1 MKIRNFSIVAHIDH
15 GKTTLSDRI
24 LEDTGTVPK
33 RKMQAQLLDGMDLER
48 ERGITIK
55 AKAVRIQYKDYILN
69 LIDTPGHV
77 DFSYEVSRSLRA
89 CEGVLL
95 LVDASQGVEAQTVAH
110 AHLAQSLGLKIIPVM
125 NKVDLS
131 QSDADASEEQLW
143 DILREPIEAERVSA
157 KTGMGIEH
165 LLDRIITDIPAPSGS
180 ADKPLRALIFDSYY
194 DAFRG
199 VIMYIRL
206 VDGTLKPGQTI
217 QFMSSGATYKAEEIG
232 FMTPKQLHKC
242 DQLSAGEVGYLA
254 AGIKDIHQVKV
265 GDTVTL
271 ADTPATEPLPGYED
285 AKPVVFASIFP
296 VETTDFPLLR
306 KALEKLHLSDSSFQ
320 YQSETSKALGFGFRL
335 GFMGILHIEIV
346 KERLEREF
354 NLSLIATAP
363 NVVYHVKFT
372 PRKSHS
378 QELAALPEA
387 PDDPGYKI
395 IDNPAN
401 FPPYGDIIDIKEPVI
416 HITIVTPVEFMDGVM
431 TLLKEKRGTFM
442 NMDHLSNQRVI
453 IKYEMPMGEMVIDFY
468 NKLKSV
474 SKGYASFD
482 YEVAGFRSSNVVL
495 MEILLHGSPVDA
507 LSTVVHK
514 DKAQTIGRA
523 LCAKLKEL
531 IGRQQF
537 EVAVQAAINGKV
549 IARETIPAYRKDV
562 IAKCYGGD
570 ITRKRKLLEKQKEG
584 KKRMK
589 SIGSLNIP
597 QEAFVAMLKIDE
609 E

>member
-55 AKAVRIQYKDYILN
+55 AKAVRIKYKDYILN

-77 DFSYEVSRSLRA
+77 DFSYEVARSLRA

-110 AHLAQSLGLKIIPVM
+110 AHLAKKLGLTIIPVM

-143 DILREPIEAERVSA
+143 DILGEPIEAERVSA
-157 KTGMGIEH
+157 KTGLGIQH
-165 LLDRIITDIPAPSGS
+165 LLDRIIADIPAPQGDEN
-180 ADKPLRALIFDSYY
+180 APVRALIFDSFY

-199 VIMYIRL
+199 VIMYVRM
-206 VDGTLKPGQTI
+206 VDATVKPGQTI
-217 QFMSSGATYKAEEIG
+217 RFMSSGATYKIEELG
-232 FMTPKQLHKC
+232 YMTPKQLHK
-242 DQLSAGEVGYLA
+242 DTQLSAGEVGYLV

-271 ADTPATEPLPGYED
+271 AERPAQTPLPGYED

-296 VETTDFPLLR
+296 IETTDFPLLR
-306 KALEKLHLSDSSFQ
+306 TALEKLNLSDSSFH

-372 PRKSHS
+372 PRKTHP
-378 QELAALPEA
+378 QELSALPDA
-387 PDDPGYKI
+387 TDDPGYKI

-401 FPPYGDIIDIKEPVI
+401 FPPHGDIIDIKEPVI

-442 NMDHLSNQRVI
+442 NLDHLSNQRVI
-453 IKYEMPMGEMVIDFY
+453 VKYEMPMGEMVIDFY

-482 YEVAGFRSSNVVL
+482 YEVAGFRSSDVVL
-495 MEILLHGSPVDA
+495 MEILLHGTPVDA
-507 LSTVVHK
+507 LSVVVHK
-514 DKAQTIGRA
+514 DKAQTLGRA

-537 EVAVQAAINGKV
+537 EVAVQAAVNGKV
-549 IARETIPAYRKDV
+549 IARETIPAFRKDV

-570 ITRKRKLLEKQKEG
+570 ISRKRKLLEKQKEG

-597 QEAFVAMLKIDE
+597 QEAFVSMLKISE

>member
-55 AKAVRIQYKDYILN
+55 AKAVRIKYKDYILN

-77 DFSYEVSRSLRA
+77 DFSYEVARSLRA

-95 LVDASQGVEAQTVAH
+95 LVDSSQGVEAQTVAH
-110 AHLAQSLGLKIIPVM
+110 AHLAKKLGLTIIPVM

-131 QSDADASEEQLW
+131 QADADASEEQLW
-143 DILREPIEAERVSA
+143 DILGEPIEAERVSA
-157 KTGMGIEH
+157 KTGLGIEH
-165 LLDRIITDIPAPSGS
+165 LLDRIIADIPAPQGDEN
-180 ADKPLRALIFDSYY
+180 APVRALIFDSFY

-199 VIMYIRL
+199 VIMYVRM
-206 VDGTLKPGQTI
+206 VDGTVKPGQTI
-217 QFMSSGATYKAEEIG
+217 RFMSSGATYKIEELG
-232 FMTPKQLHKC
+232 YMTPKQLHK
-242 DQLSAGEVGYLA
+242 DTQLSAGEVGYLV

-271 ADTPATEPLPGYED
+271 AERPAQTPLPGYED

-296 VETTDFPLLR
+296 IETTDFPLLR
-306 KALEKLHLSDSSFQ
+306 TALEKLNLSDSSFH

-372 PRKSHS
+372 PRKTHP
-378 QELAALPEA
+378 QELSALPDA
-387 PDDPGYKI
+387 TDDPGYKI

-401 FPPYGDIIDIKEPVI
+401 FPPHGDIIDIKEPVI

-442 NMDHLSNQRVI
+442 NLDHLSNQRVI
-453 IKYEMPMGEMVIDFY
+453 VKYEMPMGEMVIDFY

-482 YEVAGFRSSNVVL
+482 YEVAGFRSSDVVL
-495 MEILLHGSPVDA
+495 MEILLHGTPVDA
-507 LSTVVHK
+507 LSVVVHK
-514 DKAQTIGRA
+514 DKAQTLGRA

-537 EVAVQAAINGKV
+537 EVAVQAAVNGKV
-549 IARETIPAYRKDV
+549 IARETIPAFRKDV

-570 ITRKRKLLEKQKEG
+570 ISRKRKLLEKQKEG

-597 QEAFVAMLKIDE
+597 QEAFVSMLKISE

>member
-24 LEDTGTVPK
+24 LEDTGTVEK

-55 AKAVRIQYKDYILN
+55 AKAVRIKYKDYELN

-77 DFSYEVSRSLRA
+77 DFSYEVARSLRA

-131 QSDADASEEQLW
+131 QSDADKSEEQIW

-157 KTGMGIEH
+157 KTGVGIDK
-165 LLDRIITDIPAPSGS
+165 LLERIVRDIPAPTGKASN
-180 ADKPLRALIFDSYY
+180 KLQALIFDSFY
-194 DAFRG
+194 DVFRG
-199 VIMYIRL
+199 VIIYIR
-206 VDGTLKPGQTI
+206 VMEGTIKTGQMLKLMAAGFTSKI
-217 QFMSSGATYKAEEIG
+217 EEVG
-232 FMTPKQLHKC
+232 FLNPKMQKC
-242 DQLSAGEVGYLA
+242 DYLSAGEVGYVV
-254 AGIKDIHQVKV
+254 AGIKDIHSVHV

-271 ADTPATEPLPGYED
+271 ATDPCEKALPGYAD

-296 VETTDFPLLR
+296 IDSPDYPMLR
-306 KALEKLHLSDSSFQ
+306 SAIEKLNLSDSSFQ

-354 NLSLIATAP
+354 NLSLIATSP
-363 NVVYHVKFT
+363 NVVYHVKFHK
-372 PRKSHS
+372 RKSHP
-378 QELAALPEA
+378 QELLALPETA
-387 PDDPGYKI
+387 DGYTI
-395 IDNPAN
+395 VDNPAN
-401 FPPYGDIIDIKEPVI
+401 FPPYGDIIDVKEPTI
-416 HITIVTPVEFMDGVM
+416 KITIVTPVEFMDGVM
-431 TLLKEKRGTFM
+431 TLLKEKRGTYI
-442 NMDHLSNQRVI
+442 DTEHLSNQRVI
-453 IKYEMPMGEMVIDFY
+453 VHYYMPMAEMVIDFY

-482 YEVAGFRSSNVVL
+482 YEIDEYRSGDVVL
-495 MEILLHGSPVDA
+495 MEILIHGQVVDA
-507 LSTVVHK
+507 LSIVTHK
-514 DKAQTIGRA
+514 DKAQTQGRA
-523 LCAKLKEL
+523 LCEKLKEL
-531 IGRQQF
+531 IGKQSF
-537 EVAVQAAINGKV
+537 EVAIQARVDGKIV
-549 IARETIPAYRKDV
+549 ARETIAAMRKDV

-589 SIGSLNIP
+589 SIGSVNIP
-597 QEAFVAMLKIDE
+597 QEAFVAMLKIE

>member
-1 MKIRNFSIVAHIDH
+1 MNKIRNFSIVAHIDH

-33 RKMQAQLLDGMDLER
+33 RKMTAQLLDGMDLER

-55 AKAVRIQYKDYILN
+55 AKAVRIKYKDYILN

-77 DFSYEVSRSLRA
+77 DFSYEVARSLRA

-110 AHLAQSLGLKIIPVM
+110 AHLAQSLGLKIIPVI
-125 NKVDLS
+125 NKVDLN
-131 QSDADASEEQLW
+131 QSDADIAEEQLW
-143 DILREPIEAERVSA
+143 EVLKDPITAERVSA
-157 KTGMGIEH
+157 KTGLGIEH
-165 LLDRIITDIPAPSGS
+165 LLERIVEDVPDPKGDVNAPA
-180 ADKPLRALIFDSYY
+180 RALIFDSYY

-199 VIMYIRL
+199 VIIYVRMI
-206 VDGTLKPGQTI
+206 DGKIKAGQTLKLMASG
-217 QFMSSGATYKAEEIG
+217 FSSKIEEVGI
-232 FMTPKQLHKC
+232 MTPKLEKC
-242 DQLSAGEVGYLA
+242 AGLQSGEVGYVI
-254 AGIKDIHQVKV
+254 AGIKDIHQVQV
-265 GDTVTL
+265 GDTVTTADNP
-271 ADTPATEPLPGYED
+271 ADTPLHGYSEV
-285 AKPVVFASIFP
+285 KPVVFASIFP
-296 VETTDFPLLR
+296 IESTEYPLLR
-306 KALEKLHLSDSSFQ
+306 TALEKLNLSDSSFS

-335 GFMGILHIEIV
+335 GFMGLLHIEIV

-354 NLSLIATAP
+354 GLSLIATSP
-363 NVVYHVKFT
+363 NVIYQVKFIS
-372 PRKSHS
+372 RKTHP
-378 QELAALPEA
+378 QELAALA
-387 PDDPGYKI
+387 DAGDGYKW

-401 FPPYGDIIDIKEPVI
+401 FPPYGDIIDIKEPTI
-416 HITIVTPVEFMDGVM
+416 KIKIVTPIAYMDGVM
-431 TLLKEKRGTFM
+431 TLLKEKRGTFISL
-442 NMDHLSNQRVI
+442 DHLSSQRVMI
-453 IKYEMPMGEMVIDFY
+453 NYYMPMAEMVIDFY

-482 YEVAGFRSSNVVL
+482 YEIDEYRSADVVL
-495 MEILLHGSPVDA
+495 MEILIHGSPVDA
-507 LSTVVHK
+507 LSVITHK
-514 DKAQTIGRA
+514 DKAVTRGRL
-523 LCAKLKEL
+523 LCEKLKEL

-537 EVAVQAAINGKV
+537 EVAVQARVNGKI

-589 SIGSLNIP
+589 SIGAVDIP
-597 QEAFVAMLKIDE
+597 QEAFIAMLKIE

>member
-55 AKAVRIQYKDYILN
+55 AKAVRIKYKDYILN

-77 DFSYEVSRSLRA
+77 DFSYEVARSLRA

-110 AHLAQSLGLKIIPVM
+110 AHLAKKLGLTIIPVM

-143 DILREPIEAERVSA
+143 DILGEPIEAERVSA
-157 KTGMGIEH
+157 KTGLGIEH
-165 LLDRIITDIPAPSGS
+165 LLDRIIADIPAPQGDEN
-180 ADKPLRALIFDSYY
+180 APVRALIFDSFY

-199 VIMYIRL
+199 VIMYVRM

-217 QFMSSGATYKAEEIG
+217 RFMSSGATYKIEELG
-232 FMTPKQLHKC
+232 YMTPKQLHK
-242 DQLSAGEVGYLA
+242 DTQLSAGEVGYLV

-271 ADTPATEPLPGYED
+271 AERPAQTPLPGYED

-296 VETTDFPLLR
+296 IETTDFPLLR
-306 KALEKLHLSDSSFQ
+306 TALEKLNLSDSSFH

-372 PRKSHS
+372 PRKTHP
-378 QELAALPEA
+378 QELSALPDA
-387 PDDPGYKI
+387 TDDPGYKI

-401 FPPYGDIIDIKEPVI
+401 FPPHGDIIDIKEPVI

-442 NMDHLSNQRVI
+442 NLDHLSNQRVI
-453 IKYEMPMGEMVIDFY
+453 VKYEMPMGEMVIDFY

-482 YEVAGFRSSNVVL
+482 YEVAGFRSSDVVL
-495 MEILLHGSPVDA
+495 MEILLHGTPVDA
-507 LSTVVHK
+507 LSVVVHK
-514 DKAQTIGRA
+514 DKAQTLGRA

-537 EVAVQAAINGKV
+537 EVAVQAAVNGKV
-549 IARETIPAYRKDV
+549 IARETIPAFRKDV

-570 ITRKRKLLEKQKEG
+570 ISRTRKLLEKQKEG

-597 QEAFVAMLKIDE
+597 QEAFVSMLKISE

>member
-55 AKAVRIQYKDYILN
+55 AKAVRIKYKDYILN

-77 DFSYEVSRSLRA
+77 DFSYEVARSLRA

-110 AHLAQSLGLKIIPVM
+110 AHLAKKLGLTIIPVM

-131 QSDADASEEQLW
+131 QADADSSEEQLW
-143 DILREPIEAERVSA
+143 DILGEPIEAERVSA
-157 KTGMGIEH
+157 KTGLGIEH
-165 LLDRIITDIPAPSGS
+165 LLDRIIADIPAPQGNEN
-180 ADKPLRALIFDSYY
+180 APVRALIFDSFY

-199 VIMYIRL
+199 VIMYVRM
-206 VDGTLKPGQTI
+206 VDGTVKPGQTI
-217 QFMSSGATYKAEEIG
+217 RFMSSGATYKIEELG
-232 FMTPKQLHKC
+232 YMTPKQLHK
-242 DQLSAGEVGYLA
+242 DTQLSAGEVGYLV

-271 ADTPATEPLPGYED
+271 AERPAQTPLPGYED

-296 VETTDFPLLR
+296 IETTDFPLLR
-306 KALEKLHLSDSSFQ
+306 TALEKLNLSDSSFH

-372 PRKSHS
+372 PRKTHP
-378 QELAALPEA
+378 QELSALPDA
-387 PDDPGYKI
+387 TDDPGYKI

-401 FPPYGDIIDIKEPVI
+401 FPPHGDIIDIKEPVI

-442 NMDHLSNQRVI
+442 NLDHLSNQRVI
-453 IKYEMPMGEMVIDFY
+453 VKYEMPMGEMVIDFY

-482 YEVAGFRSSNVVL
+482 YEVAGFRSSDVVL
-495 MEILLHGSPVDA
+495 MEILLHGTPVDA
-507 LSTVVHK
+507 LSVVVHK
-514 DKAQTIGRA
+514 DKAQTLGRA

-537 EVAVQAAINGKV
+537 EVAVQAAVNGKV
-549 IARETIPAYRKDV
+549 IARETIPAFRKDV

-570 ITRKRKLLEKQKEG
+570 ISRKRKLLEKQKEG

-597 QEAFVAMLKIDE
+597 QEAFVSMLKISE

>member
-55 AKAVRIQYKDYILN
+55 AKAVRIKYKDYILN

-77 DFSYEVSRSLRA
+77 DFSYEVARSLRA

-110 AHLAQSLGLKIIPVM
+110 AHLAKKLGLTIIPVM

-143 DILREPIEAERVSA
+143 DILGEPIEAERVSA
-157 KTGMGIEH
+157 KTGLGIEH
-165 LLDRIITDIPAPSGS
+165 LLDRIIADIPAPQGDEN
-180 ADKPLRALIFDSYY
+180 APVRALIFDSFY

-199 VIMYIRL
+199 AIMYVRM

-217 QFMSSGATYKAEEIG
+217 RFMSSGATYKIEELG
-232 FMTPKQLHKC
+232 YMTPKQLHK
-242 DQLSAGEVGYLA
+242 DTQLIAGEVGYLV

-271 ADTPATEPLPGYED
+271 AERPAQTPLPGYED

-296 VETTDFPLLR
+296 IETTDFPLLR
-306 KALEKLHLSDSSFQ
+306 TALEKLNLSDSSFH

-372 PRKSHS
+372 PRKTHP
-378 QELAALPEA
+378 QELSALPDA
-387 PDDPGYKI
+387 TDDPGYKI

-401 FPPYGDIIDIKEPVI
+401 FPPHGDIIDIKEPVI

-442 NMDHLSNQRVI
+442 NLDHLSNQRVI
-453 IKYEMPMGEMVIDFY
+453 VKYEMPMGEMVIDFY

-482 YEVAGFRSSNVVL
+482 YEVAGFRSSDVVL
-495 MEILLHGSPVDA
+495 MEILLHGTPVDA
-507 LSTVVHK
+507 LSVVVHK
-514 DKAQTIGRA
+514 DKAQTLGRA

-537 EVAVQAAINGKV
+537 EVAVQAAVNGKV
-549 IARETIPAYRKDV
+549 IARETIPAFRKDV

-570 ITRKRKLLEKQKEG
+570 ISRKRKLLEKQKEG

-597 QEAFVAMLKIDE
+597 QEAFVSMLKISE

>member
-55 AKAVRIQYKDYILN
+55 AKAVRIKYKDYILN

-77 DFSYEVSRSLRA
+77 DFSYEVARSLRA

-110 AHLAQSLGLKIIPVM
+110 AHLAKKLGLTIIPVM

-131 QSDADASEEQLW
+131 QSDADSSEEQLW
-143 DILREPIEAERVSA
+143 DILGEPIEAERVSA
-157 KTGMGIEH
+157 KTGLGIEH
-165 LLDRIITDIPAPSGS
+165 LLDRIITDIPAPSGD
-180 ADKPLRALIFDSYY
+180 ANAPLRALIFDSFY
-194 DAFRG
+194 DPFRG
-199 VIMYIRL
+199 VIMYVRL
-206 VDGTLKPGQTI
+206 VDGSVKPGQTI
-217 QFMSSGATYKAEEIG
+217 RFMSSGASYKVEELG
-232 FMTPKQLHKC
+232 FMTPKQLHKGER
-242 DQLSAGEVGYLA
+242 LSAGEVGYLV

-271 ADTPATEPLPGYED
+271 AERPAQTPLPGYED

-306 KALEKLHLSDSSFQ
+306 TALEKLNLSDSSFH

-354 NLSLIATAP
+354 KLSLIATAP
-363 NVVYHVKFT
+363 NEVYHYKFT
-372 PRKSHS
+372 PRKTHP
-378 QELAALPEA
+378 QELSALPDA

-401 FPPYGDIIDIKEPVI
+401 FPPYGDILDIKEPVI

-431 TLLKEKRGTFM
+431 TLLKEKRGVFM
-442 NMDHLSNQRVI
+442 NLDHLSNQRVI
-453 IKYEMPMGEMVIDFY
+453 VKYEMPMGEMVIDFY

-482 YEVAGFRSSNVVL
+482 YEVAGFRSANVVL
-495 MEILLHGSPVDA
+495 MEILLHGTPVDA
-507 LSTVVHK
+507 LSVVVHK
-514 DKAQTIGRA
+514 DKAQTLGRA

-537 EVAVQAAINGKV
+537 EVAVQAAVNGKIV
-549 IARETIPAYRKDV
+549 ARETIPAFRKDV

-597 QEAFVAMLKIDE
+597 QEAFVSMLKLSE

>member
-55 AKAVRIQYKDYILN
+55 AKAVRIKYKDYILN

-77 DFSYEVSRSLRA
+77 DFSYEVARSLRA

-110 AHLAQSLGLKIIPVM
+110 AHLAKKLGLTIIPVM

-143 DILREPIEAERVSA
+143 DILGEPIEAERVSA
-157 KTGMGIEH
+157 KTGLGIEH
-165 LLDRIITDIPAPSGS
+165 LLDRIIADIPAPQGDEN
-180 ADKPLRALIFDSYY
+180 APVRALIFDSFY

-199 VIMYIRL
+199 VIMYVRM

-217 QFMSSGATYKAEEIG
+217 RFMSSGATYKIEELG
-232 FMTPKQLHKC
+232 YMTPKQLHK
-242 DQLSAGEVGYLA
+242 DTQLSAGEVGYLV

-271 ADTPATEPLPGYED
+271 AERPAQTPLPGYED

-296 VETTDFPLLR
+296 IETTDFPLLR
-306 KALEKLHLSDSSFQ
+306 TALEKLNLSDSSFH

-372 PRKSHS
+372 PRKTHP
-378 QELAALPEA
+378 QELSALPDA
-387 PDDPGYKI
+387 TDDPGYKI

-401 FPPYGDIIDIKEPVI
+401 FPPHGDIIDIKEPVI

-442 NMDHLSNQRVI
+442 NLDHLSNQRVI
-453 IKYEMPMGEMVIDFY
+453 VKYEMPMGEMVIDFY

-482 YEVAGFRSSNVVL
+482 YEVAGFRSSDVVL
-495 MEILLHGSPVDA
+495 MEILLHGTPVDA
-507 LSTVVHK
+507 LSVVVHK
-514 DKAQTIGRA
+514 DKAQTLGRA

-537 EVAVQAAINGKV
+537 EVAVQAAVNGKV
-549 IARETIPAYRKDV
+549 IARETIPAFRKDV

-570 ITRKRKLLEKQKEG
+570 ISRKRKLLEKQKEG

-597 QEAFVAMLKIDE
+597 QEAFVSMLKISE

>member
-55 AKAVRIQYKDYILN
+55 AKAVRIKYKDYILN

-77 DFSYEVSRSLRA
+77 DFSYEVARSLRA

-110 AHLAQSLGLKIIPVM
+110 AHLAKKLGLTIIPVM

-131 QSDADASEEQLW
+131 QADADASEEQLW
-143 DILREPIEAERVSA
+143 DILGEPIEAERVSA
-157 KTGMGIEH
+157 KTGLGIEH
-165 LLDRIITDIPAPSGS
+165 LLDRIIADIPAPQGNENS
-180 ADKPLRALIFDSYY
+180 PVRALIFDSFY

-199 VIMYIRL
+199 AIMYVRM

-217 QFMSSGATYKAEEIG
+217 RFMSSGATYKIEELG
-232 FMTPKQLHKC
+232 YMTPKQLHK
-242 DQLSAGEVGYLA
+242 DTQLSAGEVGYLV

-271 ADTPATEPLPGYED
+271 AERPAQTPLPGYED

-296 VETTDFPLLR
+296 IETTDFPLLR
-306 KALEKLHLSDSSFQ
+306 TALEKLNLSDSSFH

-372 PRKSHS
+372 PRKTHP
-378 QELAALPEA
+378 QELSALPDA
-387 PDDPGYKI
+387 TDDPGYKI

-401 FPPYGDIIDIKEPVI
+401 FPPHGDIIDIKEPVI

-442 NMDHLSNQRVI
+442 NLDHLSNQRVI
-453 IKYEMPMGEMVIDFY
+453 VKYEMPMGEMVIDFY

-482 YEVAGFRSSNVVL
+482 YEVAGFRSSDVVL
-495 MEILLHGSPVDA
+495 MEILLHGTPVDA
-507 LSTVVHK
+507 LSVVVHK
-514 DKAQTIGRA
+514 DKAQTLGRA

-537 EVAVQAAINGKV
+537 EVAVQAAVNGKV
-549 IARETIPAYRKDV
+549 IARETIPAFRKDV

-570 ITRKRKLLEKQKEG
+570 ISRKRKLLEKQKEG

-597 QEAFVAMLKIDE
+597 QEAFVSMLKISE

>member
-165 LLDRIITDIPAPSGS
+165 LLDRIIEDIPAPKGS

-199 VIMYIRL
+199 VIMYIRI

-217 QFMSSGATYKAEEIG
+217 RFMSSGASYKVEEIG

-242 DQLSAGEVGYLA
+242 DVLSAGEVGYFA

-271 ADTPATEPLPGYED
+271 ADNPAAEPLPGYED

-354 NLSLIATAP
+354 NLSLIATSP

-372 PRKSHS
+372 PRKTHS

-482 YEVAGFRSSNVVL
+482 YEVAGFRSANVVL
-495 MEILLHGSPVDA
+495 MEILLHGTPVDA

>member
-1 MKIRNFSIVAHIDH
+1 M
-15 GKTTLSDRI
+15 
-24 LEDTGTVPK
+24 
-33 RKMQAQLLDGMDLER
+33 
-48 ERGITIK
+48 
-55 AKAVRIQYKDYILN
+55 
-69 LIDTPGHV
+69 
-77 DFSYEVSRSLRA
+77 
-89 CEGVLL
+89 
-95 LVDASQGVEAQTVAH
+95 
-110 AHLAQSLGLKIIPVM
+110 
-125 NKVDLS
+125 
-131 QSDADASEEQLW
+131 
-143 DILREPIEAERVSA
+143 
-157 KTGMGIEH
+157 
-165 LLDRIITDIPAPSGS
+165 
-180 ADKPLRALIFDSYY
+180 
-194 DAFRG
+194 
-199 VIMYIRL
+199 
-206 VDGTLKPGQTI
+206 
-217 QFMSSGATYKAEEIG
+217 
-232 FMTPKQLHKC
+232 
-242 DQLSAGEVGYLA
+242 
-254 AGIKDIHQVKV
+254 
-265 GDTVTL
+265 
-271 ADTPATEPLPGYED
+271 
-285 AKPVVFASIFP
+285 
-296 VETTDFPLLR
+296 
-306 KALEKLHLSDSSFQ
+306 
-320 YQSETSKALGFGFRL
+320 
-335 GFMGILHIEIV
+335 
-346 KERLEREF
+346 EREF
-354 NLSLIATAP
+354 NLSLIATSP

-372 PRKSHS
+372 PRKTHS

-442 NMDHLSNQRVI
+442 SMDHLSNQRVI

-482 YEVAGFRSSNVVL
+482 YEVAGFKSSNVVL
-495 MEILLHGSPVDA
+495 MEILLHGTPVDA

>member
-55 AKAVRIQYKDYILN
+55 AKAVRIKYKDYILN

-77 DFSYEVSRSLRA
+77 DFSYEVARSLRA

-110 AHLAQSLGLKIIPVM
+110 AHLAKKLGLTIIPVM

-131 QSDADASEEQLW
+131 QADADSSEEQLW
-143 DILREPIEAERVSA
+143 DILGEPIEAERVSA
-157 KTGMGIEH
+157 KTGLGIEH
-165 LLDRIITDIPAPSGS
+165 LLDRIIADIPAPQGDEN
-180 ADKPLRALIFDSYY
+180 APVRALIFDSFY

-199 VIMYIRL
+199 VIMYVRM
-206 VDGTLKPGQTI
+206 VDGTVKPGQTI
-217 QFMSSGATYKAEEIG
+217 RFMSSGATYKIEELG
-232 FMTPKQLHKC
+232 YMTPKQLHK
-242 DQLSAGEVGYLA
+242 DTQLSAGEVGYLV

-271 ADTPATEPLPGYED
+271 AERPAQTPLPGYED

-296 VETTDFPLLR
+296 IETTDFPLLR
-306 KALEKLHLSDSSFQ
+306 TALEKLNLSDSSFH

-372 PRKSHS
+372 PRKTHP
-378 QELAALPEA
+378 QELSALPDA
-387 PDDPGYKI
+387 TDDPGYKI

-401 FPPYGDIIDIKEPVI
+401 FPPHGDIIDIKEPVI

-442 NMDHLSNQRVI
+442 NLDHLSNQRVI
-453 IKYEMPMGEMVIDFY
+453 VKYEMPMGEMVIDFY

-482 YEVAGFRSSNVVL
+482 YEVAGFRSSDVVL
-495 MEILLHGSPVDA
+495 MEILLHGTPVDA
-507 LSTVVHK
+507 LSVVVHK
-514 DKAQTIGRA
+514 DKAQTLGRA

-537 EVAVQAAINGKV
+537 EVAVQAAVNGKV
-549 IARETIPAYRKDV
+549 IARETIPAFRKDV

-570 ITRKRKLLEKQKEG
+570 ISRKRKLLEKQKEG

-597 QEAFVAMLKIDE
+597 QEAFVSMLKISE

>member
-55 AKAVRIQYKDYILN
+55 AKAVRIKYKDYILN

-77 DFSYEVSRSLRA
+77 DFSYEVARSLRA

-110 AHLAQSLGLKIIPVM
+110 AHLAKKLGLTIIPVM

-131 QSDADASEEQLW
+131 QADADASEEQLW
-143 DILREPIEAERVSA
+143 DILGEPIEAERVSA
-157 KTGMGIEH
+157 KTGLGIEH
-165 LLDRIITDIPAPSGS
+165 LLDRIIADIPAPQGDEN
-180 ADKPLRALIFDSYY
+180 APVRALIFDSFY

-199 VIMYIRL
+199 VIMYVRM

-217 QFMSSGATYKAEEIG
+217 RFMSSGATYKIEELG
-232 FMTPKQLHKC
+232 YMTPKQLHK
-242 DQLSAGEVGYLA
+242 DTQLSAGEVGYLV

-271 ADTPATEPLPGYED
+271 AERPAQTPLPGYED

-296 VETTDFPLLR
+296 IETTDFPLLR
-306 KALEKLHLSDSSFQ
+306 TALEKLNLSDSSFH

-372 PRKSHS
+372 PRKTHP
-378 QELAALPEA
+378 QELFALPDA
-387 PDDPGYKI
+387 TDDPGYKI

-401 FPPYGDIIDIKEPVI
+401 FPPHGDIIDIKEPVI

-442 NMDHLSNQRVI
+442 NLDHLSNQRVI
-453 IKYEMPMGEMVIDFY
+453 VKYEMPMGEMVIDFY

-482 YEVAGFRSSNVVL
+482 YEVAGFRSSDVVL
-495 MEILLHGSPVDA
+495 MEILLHGTPVDA
-507 LSTVVHK
+507 LSVVVHK
-514 DKAQTIGRA
+514 DKAQTLGRA

-537 EVAVQAAINGKV
+537 EVAVQAAVNGKV
-549 IARETIPAYRKDV
+549 IARETIPAFRKDV

-570 ITRKRKLLEKQKEG
+570 ISRKRKLLEKQKEG

-597 QEAFVAMLKIDE
+597 QEAFVSMLKISE

>member
-55 AKAVRIQYKDYILN
+55 AKAVRIKYKDYILN

-77 DFSYEVSRSLRA
+77 DFSYEVARSLRA

-110 AHLAQSLGLKIIPVM
+110 AHLAKKLGLTIIPVM

-143 DILREPIEAERVSA
+143 DILGEPIEAERVSA
-157 KTGMGIEH
+157 KTGLGIEH
-165 LLDRIITDIPAPSGS
+165 LLDRIIADIPAPQGDEN
-180 ADKPLRALIFDSYY
+180 APVRALIFDSFY

-199 VIMYIRL
+199 VIMYVRM
-206 VDGTLKPGQTI
+206 VDGTVKPGQTI
-217 QFMSSGATYKAEEIG
+217 RFMSSGATYKIEELG
-232 FMTPKQLHKC
+232 YMTPKQLHK
-242 DQLSAGEVGYLA
+242 DTQLSAGEVGYLV

-271 ADTPATEPLPGYED
+271 AERPAQTPLPGYED

-296 VETTDFPLLR
+296 IETTDFPLLR
-306 KALEKLHLSDSSFQ
+306 TALEKLNLSDSSFH

-372 PRKSHS
+372 PRKTHP
-378 QELAALPEA
+378 QELSALPDA
-387 PDDPGYKI
+387 TDDPGYKI

-401 FPPYGDIIDIKEPVI
+401 FPPHGDIIDIKEPVI

-442 NMDHLSNQRVI
+442 NLDHLSNQRVI
-453 IKYEMPMGEMVIDFY
+453 VKYEMPMGEMVIDFY

-482 YEVAGFRSSNVVL
+482 YEVAGFRSSDVVL
-495 MEILLHGSPVDA
+495 MEILLHGTPVDA
-507 LSTVVHK
+507 LSVVVHK
-514 DKAQTIGRA
+514 DKAQTLGRA

-537 EVAVQAAINGKV
+537 EVAVQAAVNGKV
-549 IARETIPAYRKDV
+549 IARETIPAFRKDV

-570 ITRKRKLLEKQKEG
+570 ISRKRKLLEKQKEG

-597 QEAFVAMLKIDE
+597 QEAFVSMLKISE